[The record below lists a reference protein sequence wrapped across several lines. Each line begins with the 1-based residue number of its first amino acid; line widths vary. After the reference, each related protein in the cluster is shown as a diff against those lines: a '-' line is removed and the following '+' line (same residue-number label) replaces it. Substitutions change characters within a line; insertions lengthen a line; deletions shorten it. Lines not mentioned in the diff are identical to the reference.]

1 MRYLGL
7 RTTDGPGRI
16 ARRVAQPRRVREA
29 GSSLVETLVLGLGLL
44 VPLSISIAS
53 MANAQRTAL
62 AVAVSAR
69 EAARAASVASD
80 SQQAWAVATRVVSET
95 LVASGLEPSVATV
108 TLEGDFRRGGHVGV
122 SVSYPVR
129 ISFAGIFDAAIPVRL
144 VSKSR
149 FGIGIHRP
157 L

>member
-1 MRYLGL
+1 M
-7 RTTDGPGRI
+7 
-16 ARRVAQPRRVREA
+16 PRLTHPRHVKEA
-29 GSSLVETLVLGLGLL
+29 GSSLVETLVLGVGLL

-53 MANAQRTAL
+53 MASAQRTAL
-62 AVAVSAR
+62 AVAASAR

-80 SQQAWAVATRVVSET
+80 SQQAWAVATRVAAET
-95 LVASGLEPSVATV
+95 LAASGLDPSVATV
-108 TLEGDFRRGGHVGV
+108 ALEGDFRRGGHVGV
-122 SVSYPVR
+122 SVSYPMK

-144 VSKSR
+144 ASKSR